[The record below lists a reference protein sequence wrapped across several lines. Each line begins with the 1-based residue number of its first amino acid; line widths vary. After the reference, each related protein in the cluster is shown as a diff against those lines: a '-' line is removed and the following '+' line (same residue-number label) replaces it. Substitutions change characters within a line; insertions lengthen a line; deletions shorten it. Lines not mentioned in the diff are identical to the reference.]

1 MWLTYGWS
9 VHEGLNLKLGVRV
22 RLSRTLSLSDVKQW
36 RNLVSTFHAAK
47 IILRRALDAILAI
60 NVTCIIAY
68 LMFYILILTA

>member
-1 MWLTYGWS
+1 MVNLRMECSRG
-9 VHEGLNLKLGVRV
+9 LKLEAWSPGET
-22 RLSRTLSLSDVKQW
+22 LKLSLSDVKW

-47 IILRRALDAILAI
+47 IILHRAPDAIPAI